1 MAFVAANQPCRRRH
15 YQQFRKHRDAPRP
28 THSTEVPQYLK
39 DMVNLNKRG
48 GTISAPPKFVPHVHH
63 AVYYRD
69 YVRCYGQEKADELK
83 RLHEEWEAR
92 HPQAPPPPHKWKP
105 QPENYN
111 HPAIQ
116 KLQEDYYKH
125 QKRPPIDVRL
135 RAHKEAGY
143 PESWLIQ
150 MLKKHE
156 EEVRKQPE
164 VDEWFDRVMGPYGK
178 KKESVPKPRTLTQ
191 IFKIK
196 PPKVVMPDDEDEE

>member
-1 MAFVAANQPCRRRH
+1 MAFVAANQPCHRQH
-15 YQQFRKHRDAPRP
+15 YQQLRKQRAEARL
-28 THSTEVPQYLK
+28 TQSTEVPQYLK
-39 DMVNLNKRG
+39 DMVKLNRE
-48 GTISAPPKFVPHVHH
+48 GTIHAEPKFVPHIHH
-63 AVYYRD
+63 AIYYKD

-83 RLHEEWEAR
+83 RLHEEWENQN
-92 HPQAPPPPHKWKP
+92 PPEPPPPQKWKP

-116 KLQEDYYKH
+116 KLHEDYYKH
-125 QKRPPIDVRL
+125 QKRPPIDARL

-156 EEVRKQPE
+156 EAVRKQPE

-196 PPKVVMPDDEDEE
+196 ALKVVMPDDDDEE